1 MAGGRHRLHG
11 GRWAVALV
19 SAVGLWSCGP
29 KRVDPPR
36 PRPRVAPRPRPILA
50 EAGEPCA
57 NDQGCVKGLRCHQG
71 MCLHTGAGHRP
82 APRGGALGIPAC
94 DAFLS
99 LYRCYLSKLP
109 PAASSAAG
117 PVFQKI
123 RTAWA
128 KALSSGRA
136 GTRQAI
142 VQGCQR
148 ALQAFRRAMANNPK
162 ARSCLGP

>member
-1 MAGGRHRLHG
+1 MAAGRHRLHG

-19 SAVGLWSCGP
+19 TVVGLWSCGP
-29 KRVDPPR
+29 KPAQTPR

-57 NDQGCVKGLRCHQG
+57 NDQGCEKGLRCRQG
-71 MCLHTGAGHRP
+71 MCLHTGGGRQP

-94 DAFLS
+94 DAVLA

-109 PAASSAAG
+109 PAASAAAG
-117 PVFQKI
+117 QAFQRI
-123 RTAWA
+123 RAAWA
-128 KALSSGRA
+128 KALASRRA
-136 GTRQAI
+136 GTRQTI

-148 ALQAFRRAMANNPK
+148 ALQALRRSMANHPKFRR
-162 ARSCLGP
+162 CLGP